1 MAIISLNT
9 EIIQSDVLS
18 NVDRTKISH
27 LVKTNYMFPEI
38 AFGLVQNYCV
48 GIDKVK
54 RIVLDSE
61 STPNKINV
69 VVDETVY
76 IFNLEKIDKA
86 EVPSF

>member
-1 MAIISLNT
+1 
-9 EIIQSDVLS
+9 
-18 NVDRTKISH
+18 
-27 LVKTNYMFPEI
+27 MFPEI

-61 STPNKINV
+61 STPNKIII

-76 IFNLEKIDKA
+76 IFNLDKCEKA